1 MTARWLEEALEAS
14 CLKASSTFPRNLAAE
29 VSLRLPVTVV
39 CLPRLTSDSI
49 RDWLAQRNWHHRVVD
64 LPRGLH
70 GCMVAEKGVGILFHD
85 SLDTPNQQRFTLAHE
100 VAHFV
105 LDHLLPRARALR
117 VFGEAIRPVLNGSR
131 APTPE
136 ESVSAL
142 FERVPLGVQVKLM
155 DRGPSG
161 SFRTGRVAEA
171 ERRADRLAQE
181 LLAPSALVIPLLKDV
196 SADEAVDRVVFKFG
210 LPREEA
216 RTYVQQLLRRQRAP
230 RFSLQRLLGEDG
242 R

>member
-1 MTARWLEEALEAS
+1 MTARWLEEAVEAS
-14 CLKASSTFPRNLAAE
+14 GLKASSTFPRNLAAE
-29 VSLRLPVTVV
+29 VPLRLRVTVV
-39 CLPRLTSDSI
+39 CLPRLTSESI
-49 RDWLAQRNWHHRVVD
+49 RDWLAQRKLYHRVAD

-70 GCMVAEKGVGILFHD
+70 GCMVAERGVGILFHD
-85 SLDTPNQQRFTLAHE
+85 GQDTPEQQRFTLAHE

-117 VFGEAIRPVLNGSR
+117 VLGEAILPVLNGRR

-142 FERVPLGVQVKLM
+142 FERVSLGVQVKLM
-155 DRGPSG
+155 DRSPSG
-161 SFRTGRVAEA
+161 SFRTGRVAES
-171 ERRADRLAQE
+171 ERRADLLALE
-181 LLAPSALVIPLLKDV
+181 LLAPAALVLPMLREV
-196 SADEAVDRVVFKFG
+196 PRDEAVARVASRFG
-210 LPREEA
+210 LPPAEA
-216 RTYVQQLLRRQRAP
+216 RTYVQHLLRRQRVP